1 MLAYNAPGRAG
12 ILIFMALVDLIAV
25 DFMDAK
31 RPLRSKVPLASAS
44 PGLLCMGAPAVSW
57 SARLMCTARGRRWA
71 TFCCSWA
78 RSAWASWPSG
88 RRLPACARFTVRA

>member
-1 MLAYNAPGRAG
+1 VLAYNAPGRAG

-25 DFMDAK
+25 DFMEAK
-31 RPLRSKVPLASAS
+31 RPLRSKVTRSNAS

-57 SARLMCTARGRRWA
+57 SARLTCTARGRRWA

-88 RRLPACARFTVRA
+88 RRLPAVHGITVRA